1 MRIISSVLLILELVI
16 SILAWQEV
24 CPLPSFGPRSTV
36 LNYVE
41 EKMIINGSFL
51 WRFLTFLFLTWSFLH
66 FSYQFLCVLQ
76 PRSNVSSGGQAAEAI
91 PLSIISPQLR
101 IRFVLRLFFPFKLH
115 CVYKRNVHVCIVIYE
130 CGLACV
136 RMHIWRSKGS
146 FGGLFMDV
154 WLCPL
159 SLSAVTHHL
168 CRLPAYC
175 RNVCKFICALVSLN
189 LEALLP

>member
-24 CPLPSFGPRSTV
+24 CPLPSFGPGSTV

-51 WRFLTFLFLTWSFLH
+51 WRFLTFLFLTWTFLH
-66 FSYQFLCVLQ
+66 FSDQFLCVLQ

-101 IRFVLRLFFPFKLH
+101 VMFVLRLFFLLN
-115 CVYKRNVHVCIVIYE
+115 CIVCIREMYMYALLCTNV
-130 CGLACV
+130 GLHVSGCTYRGQRV
-136 RMHIWRSKGS
+136 VLEDYLWM
-146 FGGLFMDV
+146 
-154 WLCPL
+154 
-159 SLSAVTHHL
+159 
-168 CRLPAYC
+168 
-175 RNVCKFICALVSLN
+175 CALIRWLIN
-189 LEALLP
+189 N